1 MKLLASTV
9 SAALLA
15 IPAFSKTVPITLDI
29 VNAEGAPDGFSR
41 SMVTANGTYPG
52 PLITANKGDTLV
64 VTINNKLDDP
74 TMRRSTSLDFDG
86 IFVNTPDSFNEGS
99 SFVTTC
105 PVAPDASYTYTIPL
119 VDGQTGTF
127 WYHSQLSVQYVDGLR
142 GALVVYDPEDPL
154 KHLYDVDDENTIW
167 QVGDWWHN
175 TTLPLLAG
183 YVATGIVPV
192 SDSGTFNGVGRFN
205 GGPEVPFHVVNVVQG
220 TRYRFRIIN
229 TSARNVF
236 TMSIDS
242 HNMTIIE
249 TDGTPTQPMT
259 VNSIDMLAGQRH
271 SVVVEADQPVAN
283 YWINAPYVGGDP
295 TRNLNQN
302 ATLSR
307 AILRYKGAPAE
318 DPTAPMSLGPAGAA
332 LNALVEANLRP
343 LVAAPAPEPDLNI
356 TLNLVVTAGKAQWNV
371 NNVSYL
377 PPEVPTLVKILE
389 GANSAD
395 DFNVTENTFI
405 LPANKIV
412 QVIFPPSVDDE
423 AHPFHLH
430 GNNFWLIKS
439 NSSEEINTQNPI
451 KRDVAGVGSTG
462 TIMRFSTANPGPW
475 FFHCHIFWHFQA
487 GLATVMASGLD
498 ETRKEVHP
506 TKAWDALCPA
516 YDALPADLQ

>member
-9 SAALLA
+9 LAVLLA
-15 IPAFSKTVPITLDI
+15 LPAFSDTIPITLDI
-29 VNAEGAPDGFSR
+29 VNADGAPDGFNR

-52 PLITANKGDTLV
+52 PLITATKGDTLV
-64 VTINNKLDDP
+64 VTVNNLLDDP

-86 IFVNTPDSFNEGS
+86 LFVNTPDSFNEGS

-105 PVAPDASYTYTIPL
+105 PVAPNASYTYTIPL
-119 VDGQTGTF
+119 VDGQAGTF

-154 KHLYDVDDENTIW
+154 KDLYDVDDETTIW

-205 GGPEVPFHVVNVVQG
+205 GGPEVPFFVVNVVQG

-249 TDGTPTQPMT
+249 TDGTPTSPMT

-271 SVVVEADQPVAN
+271 SVVVEANQPVAN

-307 AILRYKGAPAE
+307 AILRYQGAPEE
-318 DPTAPMSLGPAGAA
+318 DPSSPMSLGPAGAE

-343 LVAAPAPEPDLNI
+343 LVASPAPEADINI

-377 PPEVPTLVKILE
+377 PPDVPTLVKILD
-389 GANSAD
+389 GANSTE
-395 DFNVTENTFI
+395 DFNVTENTFV

-439 NSSEEINTQNPI
+439 NSSDEINTENPI

-498 ETRKEVHP
+498 ETRETVKP
-506 TKAWDALCPA
+506 TQAWTDLCPA